1 MHHAR
6 ARPPAQAGEPDG
18 PGVAAATPRKNRPK
32 NSAPLPPPAPRHR
45 LPVATGLLVAIN
57 VGVWLLQLANGVSPA
72 NPSSQTLIAWGGD
85 IPLYTL
91 TGDTWRLLTG
101 MFLHV
106 GIVHLALNMYVLA
119 FTAPQV
125 EYEFGTGRMLG
136 IYFAGGLLASCAS
149 VFWGEMRSPPENPI
163 GLLTV
168 GVGASGA
175 VMALFGSLLAGL
187 VLPTPRFAHLPKSR
201 RPGINKSLIQAVA
214 INIGMGFLIAGVDN
228 AAHVGGLLGG
238 VAVGIVMACVPQAV
252 DARATLARYALAAG
266 LVAVCVGSLLHGANR
281 PYLMQLRAQFD
292 AQPPDS
298 R

>member
-1 MHHAR
+1 MNSV
-6 ARPPAQAGEPDG
+6 PSPQPS
-18 PGVAAATPRKNRPK
+18 PRF
-32 NSAPLPPPAPRHR
+32 R
-45 LPVATGLLVAIN
+45 LPIATGVLVAIN
-57 VGVWLLQLANGVSPA
+57 VAVWLLQIASGVSPTS
-72 NPSSQTLIAWGGD
+72 PSSLTLITWGGD
-85 IPLYTL
+85 FPLYTL

-125 EYEFGTGRMLG
+125 EYEFGTTRMLA
-136 IYFAGGLLASCAS
+136 IYLAGGLLASCAS
-149 VFWGEMRSPPENPI
+149 VLWGEMRSTPENPV

-187 VLPTPRFAHLPKSR
+187 VVPTPRFADLPKSQQ
-201 RPGINKSLIQAVA
+201 PGINRGLIQAVA
-214 INIGMGFLIAGVDN
+214 INVGLGFAIKGVDN

-238 VAVGIVMACVPQAV
+238 IALGLVMAGLPTAV
-252 DARATLARYALAAG
+252 SARATLVRYLAAAA
-266 LVAVCVGSLLHGANR
+266 LVAVCVGALLPGANK
-281 PYLMQLRAQFD
+281 PQLLQWRSELDAHRA
-292 AQPPDS
+292 PD

>member
-1 MHHAR
+1 M
-6 ARPPAQAGEPDG
+6 
-18 PGVAAATPRKNRPK
+18 
-32 NSAPLPPPAPRHR
+32 NSAPLPQPAPRHR
-45 LPVATGLLVAIN
+45 LPPATGLLVAIN

-72 NPSSQTLIAWGGD
+72 DPSPRTLIAWGGD

-91 TGDTWRLLTG
+91 TGDAWRLLTG
-101 MFLHV
+101 MFLHG

-125 EYEFGTGRMLG
+125 EYEFGTGRMLA
-136 IYFAGGLLASCAS
+136 IYLGGGLLASCAS
-149 VFWGEMRSPPENPI
+149 VFWGEMRSTPGNPT

-187 VLPTPRFAHLPKSR
+187 VLPTPRFAHLPRSR
-201 RPGINKSLIQAVA
+201 RPGINKGLVQAVA

-238 VAVGIVMACVPQAV
+238 VALGIVMAAAPDAV
-252 DARATLARYALAAG
+252 DARSTLARYAVAAG
-266 LVAVCVGSLLHGANR
+266 LVAVCLGSLLHGADR
-281 PYLMQLRAQFD
+281 PALMRLRAEVD
-292 AQPPDS
+292 ARAPGD